1 MTRRGYVQ
9 LVNDFYSNG
18 KVQELARSGHM
29 DALGVFCM
37 ALTYCGDHL
46 TDGFIPRRAMLYI
59 VGATREQIQPLLDVG
74 MFEEVD
80 EGWMIHDYTAHNRS
94 KEQVLHARADAK
106 ACKNKSRCHTHVTT
120 VSRCDSAVT
129 SGQTPEHQNTRT
141 PKKEKEE
148 YSSSFSK
155 EETAD
160 DYVASPAKQTADVRI
175 SRDYPNLDLMDAWG
189 AFMQRHQG
197 ATKTTSEWTRLW
209 KGWCQRRATMSNIPA
224 SKPHV
229 HTWQCEH
236 VLALLGRDRET
247 AMPDTRA
254 CATADQLNRK
264 EQQCSQATNDNK
276 STD

>member
-1 MTRRGYVQ
+1 MARRGYVQ
-9 LVNDFYSNG
+9 LVNDFYANG
-18 KVQELARSGHM
+18 KVQELARNGHM

-59 VGATREQIQPLLDVG
+59 IGATREQIQALLDVG

-80 EGWMIHDYTAHNRS
+80 EGWIIHDYTAHNRS
-94 KEQVLHARADAK
+94 KEQVLHARKKTAERVAK
-106 ACKNKSRCHTHVTT
+106 LRETSDVTALH
-120 VSRCDSAVT
+120 RNCNGVT

-148 YSSSFSK
+148 HSSSFSK

-160 DYVASPAKQTADVRI
+160 DYVASPAKQTADMRI
-175 SRDYPNLDLMDAWG
+175 SRDYPGLDLVDAWG
-189 AFMQRHQG
+189 AFMQHHQG

-209 KGWCQRRATMSNIPA
+209 KGWCQRRATMSGIPP

-254 CATADQLNRK
+254 YDLANKLNSK
-264 EQQCSQATNDNK
+264 ERQCSQATNDNK

>member
-1 MTRRGYVQ
+1 MARRGYVQ
-9 LVNDFYSNG
+9 LANGFYLNR
-18 KVQELARSGHM
+18 KVRRLRRTMPSAIGAFVIMLS
-29 DALGVFCM
+29 
-37 ALTYCGDHL
+37 YCGDNL
-46 TDGFIPRRAMLYI
+46 TDGYVDVDTAEY
-59 VGATREQIQPLLDVG
+59 VLDVTG
-74 MFEEVD
+74 RELDALTDAGLLEPVD
-80 EGWMIHDYTAHNRS
+80 GGYLVHDYLTHNRS
-94 KEQVLHARADAK
+94 REQVLRERKRTANRV
-106 ACKNKSRCHTHVTT
+106 NKHRETSDVTALH
-120 VSRCDSAVT
+120 RNCNGVT

-148 YSSSFSK
+148 HSSSFSK

-160 DYVASPAKQTADVRI
+160 DYVASPAKQTTDDQI

-189 AFMQRHQG
+189 AFMQHHQG

-209 KGWCQRRATMSNIPA
+209 KGWCQRRATMSGIPP

-236 VLALLGRDRET
+236 VLALLGRNKET